1 MAYAKSESMQPT
13 PLIKAAVQLDLLEV
27 GKEYTASVAL
37 RAGKIRSRQFVVL
50 GCYPDYYSIRD
61 LTNGRVETLRKS
73 DIHCGIIKIEGL
85 NIKEKVL
92 EVIEDLK
99 VKEAERVKVAKDKW
113 DMYIQEGL
121 EWLLRNPGKG
131 LDIVELGRSHND
143 ELSYYLRGKLK
154 EDIAQRGKDNG
165 HNVIINVRNR
175 QLLYRPE
182 KVQIG
187 NRNPG
192 VFINRHLDGE
202 EPLDEEYEI
211 EESKPE
217 PITATYK
224 PEEMSATL
232 ESTNEILRVDG
243 LKSVSAEMLGSIE
256 GTMTLLRSVGKN
268 VVLDI
273 VFREV

>member
-1 MAYAKSESMQPT
+1 MAYAKSESMQPV
-13 PLIKAAVQLDLLEV
+13 PLIKAAVQLDLLEI

-37 RAGKIRSRQFVVL
+37 RAGKIRSRPFVVL

-92 EVIEDLK
+92 EVVEDLK
-99 VKEAERVKVAKDKW
+99 VKEAERVKVTKEMIGKA
-113 DMYIQEGL
+113 ITEGY
-121 EWLLRNPGKG
+121 EWIIENPGQSWIISEKCKDFDG
-131 LDIVELGRSHND
+131 
-143 ELSYYLRGKLK
+143 YQKK
-154 EDIAQRGKDNG
+154 KIAQGVWEKLVFEGFENRIQQITAPGGSRGFNLKYK
-165 HNVIINVRNR
+165 VE
-175 QLLYRPE
+175 PE
-182 KVQIG
+182 KV
-187 NRNPG
+187 
-192 VFINRHLDGE
+192 
-202 EPLDEEYEI
+202 EPEKAE
-211 EESKPE
+211 
-217 PITATYK
+217 TYK
-224 PEEMSATL
+224 AEEMSATL
-232 ESTNEILRVDG
+232 ESTKEILRIDG

>member
-99 VKEAERVKVAKDKW
+99 VKEAERVKVSKELIEAAIIDGYNW
-113 DMYIQEGL
+113 IVSH
-121 EWLLRNPGKG
+121 PGKDWFIADKCSEFDG
-131 LDIVELGRSHND
+131 YQKNKIYKGVWDRFVFEGHENRIQQIVGA
-143 ELSYYLRGKLK
+143 GGTKGFKLMLK
-154 EDIAQRGKDNG
+154 AESVKA
-165 HNVIINVRNR
+165 
-175 QLLYRPE
+175 
-182 KVQIG
+182 
-187 NRNPG
+187 
-192 VFINRHLDGE
+192 E
-202 EPLDEEYEI
+202 EP
-211 EESKPE
+211 KPE
-217 PITATYK
+217 QVKTTYK

-232 ESTNEILRVDG
+232 ESTKEILRVDG
-243 LKSVSAEMLGSIE
+243 LKEVTDQMFYSVSS
-256 GTMTLLRSVGKN
+256 TFNLLKLTGKN